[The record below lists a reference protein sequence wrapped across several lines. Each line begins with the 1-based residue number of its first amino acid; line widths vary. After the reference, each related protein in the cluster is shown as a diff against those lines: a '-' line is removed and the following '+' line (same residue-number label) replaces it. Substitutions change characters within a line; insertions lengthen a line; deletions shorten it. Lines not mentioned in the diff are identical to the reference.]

1 MKSADFA
8 KSGSLFQSFPKQFY
22 PRLTENKNQEPSRQA
37 WVFMVAMPAFVL
49 GCIFTFAIL
58 WFGPVAVR
66 DKVIAE
72 YEADVMLL
80 AKQLDEA
87 EKYRRIPSP
96 AAAN

>member
-1 MKSADFA
+1 
-8 KSGSLFQSFPKQFY
+8 
-22 PRLTENKNQEPSRQA
+22 
-37 WVFMVAMPAFVL
+37 MVAMPAFVL

-87 EKYRRIPSP
+87 ENTGAYHRQQRQTD
-96 AAAN
+96 